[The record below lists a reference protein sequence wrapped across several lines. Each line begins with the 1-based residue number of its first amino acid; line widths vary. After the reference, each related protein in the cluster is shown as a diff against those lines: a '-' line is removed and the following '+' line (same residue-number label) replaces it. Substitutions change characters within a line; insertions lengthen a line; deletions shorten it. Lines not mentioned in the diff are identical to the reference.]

1 MDSIRISRTLSRI
14 RDRYIQFMICD
25 QDKKADLL
33 NKLVMDTISVLQISR
48 SLSTLLFTEWLSY
61 IYKWVKKDRDIIFD
75 ICRYK
80 SIISIERNRRC
91 PNVLSFKKI
100 VGTNNF
106 RQWNFFLINRENG
119 NSFNQ
124 YNAIQQVIY
133 AIIGAKCFCLNN
145 TGTINSLFCKQEKTD
160 LSYEA
165 CQFREVIIRLIQ
177 MWLYLLLVLL
187 VFSTVNYS

>member
-80 SIISIERNRRC
+80 SIISIERNIRC

-124 YNAIQQVIY
+124 YNAIHQVIY
-133 AIIGAKCFCLNN
+133 AIIGDKCFCLNN

-187 VFSTVNYS
+187 VFSTINYS

>member
-133 AIIGAKCFCLNN
+133 AIIGDKCFCLNN
-145 TGTINSLFCKQEKTD
+145 MGTINSLFCKQEKTD

-187 VFSTVNYS
+187 VFSTINYS